1 LTRRGAAG
9 PQRAA
14 RRDVTRRPAPPPGA
28 RLRPARGVAPA
39 PVPGA
44 ARDDGAVAGVRPDR
58 ALLRRPRAARLLLPR
73 ELVDLARHHDPVQ
86 DAPRRASTPRRVL
99 RPAGHGFAA
108 PGPLRLRGFRRSPA
122 PPAATGRERHDRLRG
137 SAAPRPWRLSPPA

>member
-44 ARDDGAVAGVRPDR
+44 ARDDGAVAGLRPDC

-99 RPAGHGFAA
+99 RP
-108 PGPLRLRGFRRSPA
+108 L
-122 PPAATGRERHDRLRG
+122 AATGRERHDRLRG
-137 SAAPRPWRLSPPA
+137 SAARLVNRSLITRRDTWAR